1 LQTYIQ
7 ASREVEDA
15 HGRQMVIMRCIGC
28 NLSLKEIKE
37 CVQLY
42 LHESFKS
49 VTFLMRGFLE
59 ITFTKEVSDDQME
72 RLFFLFLQ
80 MDHAFQRFIAG
91 GKSIINTYDQNTI
104 PGY

>member
-1 LQTYIQ
+1 
-7 ASREVEDA
+7 
-15 HGRQMVIMRCIGC
+15 
-28 NLSLKEIKE
+28 
-37 CVQLY
+37 
-42 LHESFKS
+42 
-49 VTFLMRGFLE
+49 MRGFLE

-104 PGY
+104 PRY